1 MNQPR
6 TLDELSD
13 DLHRRWS
20 RELRKRRP
28 DWQKLAR
35 LHNLL
40 AEIEAIEAAFEARQ
54 RRKQGKRP

>member
-1 MNQPR
+1 MNEPR
-6 TLDELSD
+6 TLAELSD

-40 AEIEAIEAAFEARQ
+40 AEIETALEARQ
-54 RRKQGKRP
+54 RQGKRP

>member
-1 MNQPR
+1 MNEPR

-28 DWQKLAR
+28 NWQKLAR

-40 AEIEAIEAAFEARQ
+40 AEIEAALEAHQRQ
-54 RRKQGKRP
+54 EKRR